1 MKRLLHVICF
11 ASFIAVVFGCAR
23 SHADDNPGL
32 TLFKKGGCNECHSIS
47 AIGVAKETKKK
58 AEPAASAS
66 TEAKKETTEP
76 ADAASTEA
84 KKKKE
89 APDLS
94 GVGLEK
100 DAKWISAF
108 INKEETLN
116 GEKHEKRFK
125 GTEADRRTLAMFLAG
140 MKTKVDKTEGAA
152 PAEKKEGQ

>member
-1 MKRLLHVICF
+1 MNRLIITTCVAAF
-11 ASFIAVVFGCAR
+11 VTVGAASVRA
-23 SHADDNPGL
+23 ADENPGL

-47 AIGVAKETKKK
+47 ALGVQKEAKKK
-58 AEPAASAS
+58 AEPAAQASA
-66 TEAKKETTEP
+66 EAKKETTEP
-76 ADAASTEA
+76 AAGAATEG

-125 GTEADRRTLAMFLAG
+125 GTEPDRRTLAMFLAG
-140 MKTKVDKTEGAA
+140 LKTKTEKTEGAA
-152 PAEKKEGQ
+152 PTEKKEGQ